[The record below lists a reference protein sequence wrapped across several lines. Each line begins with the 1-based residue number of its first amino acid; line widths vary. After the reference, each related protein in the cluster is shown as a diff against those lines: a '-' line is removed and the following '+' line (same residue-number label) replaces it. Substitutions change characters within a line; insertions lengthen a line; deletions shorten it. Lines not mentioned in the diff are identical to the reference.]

1 MLETSAHVR
10 ALTFEDEKKKKKKT
24 YFASTNT
31 TLYILPTY
39 FTTYHT
45 F

>member
-10 ALTFEDEKKKKKKT
+10 ALTFEDEKKKNNT
-24 YFASTNT
+24 YFASSNT
-31 TLYILPTY
+31 TLYILPIY
-39 FTTYHT
+39 FTTYPT